1 MSELMSIDDYIASK
15 KNKRT
20 INIVE
25 PEPIDAESSSN
36 VMSIDDY
43 IASKKTVP
51 TEEEEAT
58 SIYNSEIKPLMVS
71 TKNGDVTYEAFNML
85 PSADTDTTPTEFVSK
100 EDDFSRTKEAYDDFS
115 TKVFSDKDVTDA
127 GYDTRKKFFEEQI
140 KPNLELEDSPAVKEF
155 IDFTGEFGLRMLM
168 GIGGAVNLTSSIY
181 TDAVQEA
188 LQFAERN
195 NLGFDVVKNVMSF
208 GGKFDVGDTPEELAE
223 SIASETGTLME
234 FVETLP
240 FVGAVKPFKSAATK
254 AYGEV
259 ANLDLDLARRYNV
272 GGARLATLEAAE
284 EARLRAAKIAKDNPE
299 IGRDYIINFEKKI
312 GARDASGD
320 IIDEDKIVSTEVNG
334 ILTLD
339 FDRAKEVGKAT
350 SKSLYDADQSLLGP
364 KLREPNEFIQL
375 AAGGE
380 EIFEPILN
388 PDKFNAM
395 IALAVKLKDRKPKA
409 FDNNNTIIEN
419 LFDYTVK
426 GDLDAQELVDDLND
440 YGLSFEDYVLT
451 IVGSGSE
458 AGRILNKLSQISR
471 VRPESEKELASV
483 KALLEAQ
490 YGFKKTALRLEGVRR
505 GGLVSQIA
513 TAARNLTSGT
523 VRTNL
528 EGLGNVMD
536 TALWEFSQP
545 IKLAGKKGRRGT
557 KTEGGFAG
565 MASQIISGENWANS
579 FSHMKYIY
587 DRPDVA
593 AGYTDLIMERPEL
606 GAQYKRMYDNLNE
619 IQQAAGRGSGG
630 VADNVIS
637 EMEDIVKVL
646 NTGNHWQEF
655 LIRKGVFFGEIQRLT
670 KREYGIDL
678 IDTIQDGKLK
688 DLLNDASTVKPK
700 DARSFLS
707 IVEES
712 TTKALDV
719 TYGKSPDVPFF
730 KDTSNWITRNGL
742 TVFVEFPRF
751 MFNNME
757 LMGQYAGGA
766 SIPLTRKVMG
776 LVNKDLSGPLTFKD
790 RQRISRNMLGM
801 ATVGAAY
808 QYRTSEDAPAD
819 WEKFTASEEMNL
831 DTTPLAPVPQY
842 MYLGEAVK
850 RLENGT
856 FDDWFDAKEF
866 AETFAGSSLRTGQ
879 GNAILDEVASMAAGT
894 DLTKNEAMGRL
905 AGRALGN
912 YLGTWAVPLAQLVE
926 AQRLAGTTPIATE
939 SRDVGLGTV
948 MPEAFQRGLQYKDAA
963 KDPTLGFKDSFF
975 KNLKRPLAQRG
986 VTLSPKEEA
995 LLKPRKFL
1003 FAEGQE
1009 KSRVMPFA
1017 RFGLGL
1023 NFEEKDAEFGEYLVN
1038 LGYRDYKVGSRSKV
1052 PTIKNFENA
1061 MLGKYLPTM
1070 VEFSKAEEIGI
1081 RQQYSSKSAKFKKE
1095 IPEEKFVNSKIKP
1108 RINARLS
1115 AIKSVIAEGSIVA
1128 GDEYTRAMI
1137 AYRKLPPDFRK
1148 YATIK
1153 FKEMFPD
1160 VELNPLNKE
1169 HLNKLVIIGST
1180 YKDVVREGAKID

>member
-1 MSELMSIDDYIASK
+1 M
-15 KNKRT
+15 
-20 INIVE
+20 
-25 PEPIDAESSSN
+25 
-36 VMSIDDY
+36 
-43 IASKKTVP
+43 
-51 TEEEEAT
+51 
-58 SIYNSEIKPLMVS
+58 
-71 TKNGDVTYEAFNML
+71 
-85 PSADTDTTPTEFVSK
+85 
-100 EDDFSRTKEAYDDFS
+100 
-115 TKVFSDKDVTDA
+115 
-127 GYDTRKKFFEEQI
+127 
-140 KPNLELEDSPAVKEF
+140 
-155 IDFTGEFGLRMLM
+155 
-168 GIGGAVNLTSSIY
+168 
-181 TDAVQEA
+181 
-188 LQFAERN
+188 
-195 NLGFDVVKNVMSF
+195 
-208 GGKFDVGDTPEELAE
+208 
-223 SIASETGTLME
+223 
-234 FVETLP
+234 
-240 FVGAVKPFKSAATK
+240 
-254 AYGEV
+254 
-259 ANLDLDLARRYNV
+259 
-272 GGARLATLEAAE
+272 
-284 EARLRAAKIAKDNPE
+284 
-299 IGRDYIINFEKKI
+299 
-312 GARDASGD
+312 
-320 IIDEDKIVSTEVNG
+320 NG